1 MMLDIQ
7 LILLLLLAG
16 SIAGF
21 IAGLFGVGGG
31 IIVVPVT
38 LWVLN
43 TQYVES
49 EYIQHIAVGTSLS
62 VMVFT
67 TSMSSWGHYKQKAIE
82 GKVFRNMAPG
92 IVIGSF
98 IGSMLASFIPSKG
111 LQIVFIIFSY
121 LISVKTL
128 VGFKPESSWNLPR
141 PAGIFGVGS
150 LIGSMSSLLG
160 IGGGVFNVPFLLAC
174 KVPIKKAVGTSSTL
188 SWAVAVSGA
197 ASYLWSGLQVADLP
211 PGTFGFCYLPV
222 AITLVITTT
231 LFAPLGVKLTHV
243 LPPKVMQIIFGLLL
257 LVIST
262 QILFEWVIL
271 K

>member
-1 MMLDIQ
+1 MLDIQ

-43 TQYVES
+43 VQHVETEYV
-49 EYIQHIAVGTSLS
+49 QHIAVGTSLM

-67 TSMSSWGHYKQKAIE
+67 TSVSSWGHYRKKAIH
-82 GKVFRNMAPG
+82 GQVFRNMAPG
-92 IVIGSF
+92 IVLGSV
-98 IGSMLASFIPSKG
+98 IGSMLASYIPSKS
-111 LQIVFIIFSY
+111 LQIVFIVFAY
-121 LISVKTL
+121 LVSVKTL
-128 VGFKPESSWNLPR
+128 IGFNPNSSWNLPR
-141 PAGIFGVGS
+141 PAAIFGIGS
-150 LIGSMSSLLG
+150 LFGGLSGLLG

-188 SWAVAVSGA
+188 SWAVAISGTIT
-197 ASYLWSGLQVADLP
+197 YMYSGLQISDLP
-211 PGTFGFCYLPV
+211 QGTFGFCYLPV
-222 AITLVITTT
+222 AVTLIITTT
-231 LFAPLGVKLTHV
+231 IFAPLGVKLTHA
-243 LPPKVMQIIFGLLL
+243 LPAKLMQTLFALM
-257 LVIST
+257 LVAFST
-262 QILFEWVIL
+262 QILVKWVIL